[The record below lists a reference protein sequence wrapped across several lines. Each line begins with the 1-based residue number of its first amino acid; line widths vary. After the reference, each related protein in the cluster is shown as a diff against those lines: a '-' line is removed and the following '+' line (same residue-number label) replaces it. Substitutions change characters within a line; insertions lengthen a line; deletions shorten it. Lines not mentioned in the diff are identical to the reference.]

1 MAAAGV
7 CNTALRRLPPVND
20 PASVHRH
27 RFPILD
33 TCSYLVSHSLGAMPV
48 EAKAGLERYAEQW
61 ASRGVLAWE
70 EGWWEAPLRV
80 GDRLAP
86 LVGAPSGSIAMVPNV
101 TIAEAVIASC
111 LDLRPPNGRVV
122 IADLDFPTVGYV
134 WHSVPGAEVR
144 TVRSWDGISL
154 PTETVLQAID
164 NRVAVVLLSHVLFRS
179 GVLLDVA
186 EITRAAHDA
195 GAMVVLDCYQSA
207 GTIPLS
213 LTELEVDAAVGGSV
227 KWLCGG
233 PGAGWLYIR
242 PDLQDSLVPRFAGWQ
257 ADEEPFAFRPG
268 PLQPAAGMWRFLS
281 GTPNVPALAAA
292 EAAYGVI
299 EEVGIEQIRRHSL
312 WATQWLIDLADEL
325 EIPLRSERRPERRG
339 GTVTLGV
346 EDEEKVAQRLIERR
360 VIVDSRPGAGVRV
373 GPHFYTTRDDLE
385 QFRAAL
391 TEIL

>member
-1 MAAAGV
+1 M
-7 CNTALRRLPPVND
+7 
-20 PASVHRH
+20 
-27 RFPILD
+27 
-33 TCSYLVSHSLGAMPV
+33 
-48 EAKAGLERYAEQW
+48 
-61 ASRGVLAWE
+61 
-70 EGWWEAPLRV
+70 
-80 GDRLAP
+80 
-86 LVGAPSGSIAMVPNV
+86 
-101 TIAEAVIASC
+101 
-111 LDLRPPNGRVV
+111 

-134 WHSVPGAEVR
+134 WHSVPAAEVR
-144 TVRSWDGISL
+144 TVRSWDGITL

-164 NRVAVVLLSHVLFRS
+164 SRVAVVLLSHVLFRS
-179 GVLLDVA
+179 GVLLDVD

-207 GTIPLS
+207 GTIL
-213 LTELEVDAAVGGSV
+213 LAHRARVDAAVGGSV

-257 ADEEPFAFRPG
+257 ADEDPFAFRPG

-299 EEVGIEQIRRHSL
+299 EEVGVEQIRRHSL

-339 GTVTLGV
+339 DG
-346 EDEEKVAQRLIERR
+346 DPRR
-360 VIVDSRPGAGVRV
+360 GGRGEGGAEADRAAGDRRQPPRRRGQGGAALLHHQGRPGAVPRRTDRDPVR
-373 GPHFYTTRDDLE
+373 GAR
-385 QFRAAL
+385 
-391 TEIL
+391 